1 MARINEMAGRSQ
13 GQTLQDEDYFHIVAY
28 QPALSRSTGE
38 AFDEEGRAGQTIRF
52 LRGARPLR
60 LVGDGEQQDT
70 DGDIGDC
77 QKSHLDTHDEYSCFA
92 INAADMAKFLIG
104 EIRKKG
110 PAGEDRRGFSCID
123 CLIGSSGFP

>member
-1 MARINEMAGRSQ
+1 MSISPSSPTSR
-13 GQTLQDEDYFHIVAY
+13 
-28 QPALSRSTGE
+28 RSTGE
-38 AFDEEGRAGQTIRF
+38 AFDEEGRAGQTIRL

-60 LVGDGEQQDT
+60 LVGDGEQQNT

-104 EIRKKG
+104 EIRKEKPG
-110 PAGEDRRGFSCID
+110 RGGSAGLFLHGLPYRQIRVSLTIV
-123 CLIGSSGFP
+123 